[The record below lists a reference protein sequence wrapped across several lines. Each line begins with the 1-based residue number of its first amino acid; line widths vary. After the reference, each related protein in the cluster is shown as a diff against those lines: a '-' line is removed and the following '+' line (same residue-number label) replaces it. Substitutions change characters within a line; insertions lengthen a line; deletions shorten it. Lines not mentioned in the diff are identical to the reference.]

1 MNDYNSDCVS
11 ASGNI
16 TMISLEQAQQLVVLL
31 EQNQQ
36 QQANILVQTLV
47 ERHHAPMYDEVGKMT
62 RQLHDSLVSFRLDPR
77 WNDLARTDIPD
88 ARDSLSYVIDKTEAA
103 ANRTMDAVEI
113 TLPIT
118 EQLQQTLHCLHPQW
132 QRLMAGNIALT
143 DFKQLCHDINRL
155 LLQVDQDS
163 SLLREHLTD
172 ILMAQDFQDLTGQVI
187 RRVITLVHEVE
198 DRMLDILQAFGIEQ
212 ASSSSVEPLPLS
224 VIAEGP
230 IINPQQRKDTVSSQ
244 DDVDDLLSSLGF

>member
-1 MNDYNSDCVS
+1 
-11 ASGNI
+11 
-16 TMISLEQAQQLVVLL
+16 MISLEQAQQLVVLL
-31 EQNQQ
+31 EQGQQ
-36 QQANILVQTLV
+36 QQANMLVHTLV
-47 ERHHAPMYDEVGKMT
+47 EDHHAPMYEEVGKMT
-62 RQLHDSLVSFRLDPR
+62 RQLHDSLVSFRLDSR
-77 WNDLARTDIPD
+77 WNDLAKTDIPD

-113 TLPIT
+113 TLPIA
-118 EQLQQTLHCLHPQW
+118 EQLQQTLHNLHPQW
-132 QRLMAGNIALT
+132 QRLMVGQIALT
-143 DFKQLCHDINRL
+143 DFKQLCHDINGL

-198 DRMLDILQAFGIEQ
+198 NRMLDILQAFGLEM
-212 ASSSSVEPLPLS
+212 SLSSVESLPLGI
-224 VIAEGP
+224 IAEGP
-230 IINPQQRKDTVSSQ
+230 IINPQQRKDIVSSQ

>member
-1 MNDYNSDCVS
+1 
-11 ASGNI
+11 
-16 TMISLEQAQQLVVLL
+16 MISLEQAQQLVVLL
-31 EQNQQ
+31 EQGQQ
-36 QQANILVQTLV
+36 QQANTLVQTLV
-47 ERHHAPMYDEVGKMT
+47 EEHHAPMYEEVGKMT
-62 RQLHDSLVSFRLDPR
+62 RQLHDSLVSFRQDSR
-77 WNDLARTDIPD
+77 WNDLAKTDIPD

-113 TLPIT
+113 TLPIA
-118 EQLQQTLHCLHPQW
+118 EQLQQTLHRLHPQW
-132 QRLMAGNIALT
+132 QRLMVGQIALT
-143 DFKQLCHDINRL
+143 EFKQLCHDINAL

-198 DRMLDILQAFGIEQ
+198 QRMLDILQAFGIEQ
-212 ASSSSVEPLPLS
+212 TPLFSSETLPS
-224 VIAEGP
+224 TITAEGP
-230 IINPQQRKDTVSSQ
+230 IINPQQRKDAVSSQ

>member
-1 MNDYNSDCVS
+1 
-11 ASGNI
+11 
-16 TMISLEQAQQLVVLL
+16 MISLEQAQQLVVLL
-31 EQNQQ
+31 EQGQQ
-36 QQANILVQTLV
+36 QQANTLVQTLV
-47 ERHHAPMYDEVGKMT
+47 EEHHAPMYEEVGKMT
-62 RQLHDSLVSFRLDPR
+62 RQLHDSLVSFRQDSR
-77 WNDLARTDIPD
+77 WNDLAKTDIPD

-113 TLPIT
+113 TLPIA
-118 EQLQQTLHCLHPQW
+118 EQLQQTLLSLHPQW
-132 QRLMAGNIALT
+132 QRLMAGQIALT
-143 DFKQLCHDINRL
+143 EFKQLCHDINAL

-198 DRMLDILQAFGIEQ
+198 QRMLDILQAFCIEQ
-212 ASSSSVEPLPLS
+212 APLFSSETLPS
-224 VIAEGP
+224 TITAEGP
-230 IINPQQRKDTVSSQ
+230 IINPQQRKDAVSSQ

>member
-1 MNDYNSDCVS
+1 
-11 ASGNI
+11 
-16 TMISLEQAQQLVVLL
+16 MISLEQAQQLVVLL
-31 EQNQQ
+31 EQRQQ
-36 QQANILVQTLV
+36 QQANTLVQTLV
-47 ERHHAPMYDEVGKMT
+47 ERHHAPMYEEVGEMT
-62 RQLHDSLVSFRLDPR
+62 RQLHDCLASFRQDLR
-77 WNDLARTDIPD
+77 WRDLAETDIPD

-113 TLPIT
+113 TLPIA
-118 EQLQQTLHCLHPQW
+118 EQLQQTLQSLHPQW
-132 QRLMAGNIALT
+132 QRLMIGQIALT
-143 DFKQLCHDINRL
+143 DFKQLCHDINAL

-198 DRMLDILQAFGIEQ
+198 ERMLDVLQAFGLEQ
-212 ASSSSVEPLPLS
+212 ASISTAEQRLPLG

-230 IINPQQRKDTVSSQ
+230 IINPQQREDTVSSQ
-244 DDVDDLLSSLGF
+244 DDVDDLLSTLGF

>member
-1 MNDYNSDCVS
+1 
-11 ASGNI
+11 
-16 TMISLEQAQQLVVLL
+16 MISLEQAQQLVVLL

-143 DFKQLCHDINRL
+143 DFKQLCHDINGL

-230 IINPQQRKDTVSSQ
+230 IINPQQRKNTVSSQ

>member
-1 MNDYNSDCVS
+1 
-11 ASGNI
+11 
-16 TMISLEQAQQLVVLL
+16 MISLEQAQQLVVLL
-31 EQNQQ
+31 EQGQQ
-36 QQANILVQTLV
+36 QQANTLVQTLV
-47 ERHHAPMYDEVGKMT
+47 EEHHAPMYEEVGKMT
-62 RQLHDSLVSFRLDPR
+62 RQLHDSLVSFRQDSR
-77 WNDLARTDIPD
+77 WNALAKTDIPD

-113 TLPIT
+113 TLPIA
-118 EQLQQTLHCLHPQW
+118 EQLQQTLLSLHPQW
-132 QRLMAGNIALT
+132 QRLMAGQIALT
-143 DFKQLCHDINRL
+143 EFKQLCHDINAL

-198 DRMLDILQAFGIEQ
+198 QRMLDILQAFGIEQ
-212 ASSSSVEPLPLS
+212 APLFSSETLPS
-224 VIAEGP
+224 TITAEGP
-230 IINPQQRKDTVSSQ
+230 IINPQQRKDAVSSQ

>member
-1 MNDYNSDCVS
+1 
-11 ASGNI
+11 
-16 TMISLEQAQQLVVLL
+16 MISLEQAQQLVVLL
-31 EQNQQ
+31 EQGQQ
-36 QQANILVQTLV
+36 QQANTLVQTLV
-47 ERHHAPMYDEVGKMT
+47 EEHHAPMYEEVGKMT
-62 RQLHDSLVSFRLDPR
+62 RQLHDSLVSFRQDSR
-77 WNDLARTDIPD
+77 WNDLAKTDIPD

-113 TLPIT
+113 TLPIA
-118 EQLQQTLHCLHPQW
+118 EQLQQTLLSLHPQW
-132 QRLMAGNIALT
+132 QRLMVGQIALT
-143 DFKQLCHDINRL
+143 EFKQLCHDINAL

-198 DRMLDILQAFGIEQ
+198 QRMLDILQAFGIEQ
-212 ASSSSVEPLPLS
+212 APLFSSETLPS
-224 VIAEGP
+224 TITAEGP
-230 IINPQQRKDTVSSQ
+230 IINPQQRKDAVSSQ

>member
-1 MNDYNSDCVS
+1 
-11 ASGNI
+11 
-16 TMISLEQAQQLVVLL
+16 MISLEQAQQLVVLL
-31 EQNQQ
+31 EQGQQ
-36 QQANILVQTLV
+36 QQANTLVQTLV
-47 ERHHAPMYDEVGKMT
+47 EEHHAPMYEEVGKMT
-62 RQLHDSLVSFRLDPR
+62 RQLHDSLVSFRQDSR
-77 WNDLARTDIPD
+77 WNDLAKTDIPD

-113 TLPIT
+113 TLPIA
-118 EQLQQTLHCLHPQW
+118 EQLQQTLHRLHPQW
-132 QRLMAGNIALT
+132 QRLMVGQIALT
-143 DFKQLCHDINRL
+143 EFKQLCHDINAL

-198 DRMLDILQAFGIEQ
+198 QRMLDILQAFGIEQ
-212 ASSSSVEPLPLS
+212 TPLSSSETLPS
-224 VIAEGP
+224 TITAEGP
-230 IINPQQRKDTVSSQ
+230 IINPQQRKDAVSSQ

>member
-1 MNDYNSDCVS
+1 
-11 ASGNI
+11 
-16 TMISLEQAQQLVVLL
+16 MISLEQAQQLVVLL
-31 EQNQQ
+31 EQGQQ
-36 QQANILVQTLV
+36 QQANTLVQTLV
-47 ERHHAPMYDEVGKMT
+47 EEHHAPMYEEVGKMT
-62 RQLHDSLVSFRLDPR
+62 RQLHDSLVSFRQDSR
-77 WNDLARTDIPD
+77 WNDLAKTDIPD

-113 TLPIT
+113 TLPIA
-118 EQLQQTLHCLHPQW
+118 EQLQQTLLSLHPQW
-132 QRLMAGNIALT
+132 QRLMAGQIALT
-143 DFKQLCHDINRL
+143 EFKQLCHDINAL

-198 DRMLDILQAFGIEQ
+198 QRMLDILQSFGIEQ
-212 ASSSSVEPLPLS
+212 APLFSSETLPS
-224 VIAEGP
+224 TITAEGP
-230 IINPQQRKDTVSSQ
+230 IINPQQRKDAVSSQ

>member
-1 MNDYNSDCVS
+1 
-11 ASGNI
+11 
-16 TMISLEQAQQLVVLL
+16 MISLEQAQQLVVLL

-230 IINPQQRKDTVSSQ
+230 IINPQQRKNTVSSQ

>member
-1 MNDYNSDCVS
+1 
-11 ASGNI
+11 
-16 TMISLEQAQQLVVLL
+16 MISLEQAQQLVVLL
-31 EQNQQ
+31 EQGQQ
-36 QQANILVQTLV
+36 QQANTLVQTLV
-47 ERHHAPMYDEVGKMT
+47 EEHHAPMYEEVGKMT
-62 RQLHDSLVSFRLDPR
+62 RQLHDSLVSFRQDSR
-77 WNDLARTDIPD
+77 WNDLAKTDIPD

-113 TLPIT
+113 TLPIA
-118 EQLQQTLHCLHPQW
+118 EQLQQTLHRLHPQW
-132 QRLMAGNIALT
+132 QRLMAGQIALT
-143 DFKQLCHDINRL
+143 EFKQLCHDINAL

-198 DRMLDILQAFGIEQ
+198 QRMLDILQAFGIEQ
-212 ASSSSVEPLPLS
+212 TPLSSSETLPS
-224 VIAEGP
+224 TITAEGP
-230 IINPQQRKDTVSSQ
+230 IINPQQRKDAVSSQ

>member
-1 MNDYNSDCVS
+1 
-11 ASGNI
+11 
-16 TMISLEQAQQLVVLL
+16 MISLEQAQQLVVLL

-118 EQLQQTLHCLHPQW
+118 EQLQLTLHCLHPQW

>member
-1 MNDYNSDCVS
+1 
-11 ASGNI
+11 
-16 TMISLEQAQQLVVLL
+16 MISLEQAQQLVVLL
-31 EQNQQ
+31 EQGQQ
-36 QQANILVQTLV
+36 QQANTLVQTLV
-47 ERHHAPMYDEVGKMT
+47 EEHHAPMYEKVGKMT
-62 RQLHDSLVSFRLDPR
+62 RQLHDSLVSFRQDSR
-77 WNDLARTDIPD
+77 WNDLAKTDIPD

-113 TLPIT
+113 TLPIA
-118 EQLQQTLHCLHPQW
+118 EQLQQTLLSLHPQW
-132 QRLMAGNIALT
+132 QRLMAGQIALT
-143 DFKQLCHDINRL
+143 EFKQLCHDINAL

-198 DRMLDILQAFGIEQ
+198 QRMLDILQAFGIEQ
-212 ASSSSVEPLPLS
+212 APLFSSETLPS
-224 VIAEGP
+224 TITAEGP
-230 IINPQQRKDTVSSQ
+230 IINPQQRKDAVSSQ

>member
-1 MNDYNSDCVS
+1 
-11 ASGNI
+11 
-16 TMISLEQAQQLVVLL
+16 MISLEQAQQLVVLL

>member
-1 MNDYNSDCVS
+1 
-11 ASGNI
+11 
-16 TMISLEQAQQLVVLL
+16 MISLEQAQQLVVLL

-212 ASSSSVEPLPLS
+212 ASSSSIEPLPLS

>member
-1 MNDYNSDCVS
+1 
-11 ASGNI
+11 
-16 TMISLEQAQQLVVLL
+16 MISLEQAQQLVTLL
-31 EQNQQ
+31 EQGQQ
-36 QQANILVQTLV
+36 QQANTLVQTLV
-47 ERHHAPMYDEVGKMT
+47 ENNHEPMYVEVGKMT

-77 WNDLARTDIPD
+77 WNDLAKTDIPD

-113 TLPIT
+113 TLPIA
-118 EQLQQTLHCLHPQW
+118 EKLQQTLQCLHPQW
-132 QRLMAGNIALT
+132 QRLMTGHIVLT
-143 DFKQLCHDINRL
+143 DFKPLCHDVNAL
-155 LLQVDQDS
+155 LLQVDHDS

-212 ASSSSVEPLPLS
+212 ISRFNEESLPSSLT
-224 VIAEGP
+224 AEGP
-230 IINPQQRKDTVSSQ
+230 IINPQQRKDAVTSQ